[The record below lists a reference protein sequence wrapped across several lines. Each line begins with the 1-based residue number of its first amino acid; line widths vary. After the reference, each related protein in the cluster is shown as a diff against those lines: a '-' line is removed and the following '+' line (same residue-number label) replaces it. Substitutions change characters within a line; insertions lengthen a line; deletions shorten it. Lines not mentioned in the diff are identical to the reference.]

1 MKQDTSISWRLLL
14 RKISGEPLD
23 AAEEARLQAWLNESP
38 AHRDYFERAAR
49 HWRHPE
55 AEEVPDVDMERLVR
69 RFDRFA
75 ARNPQRPRSVHMRA
89 RLYPYV
95 ACAAAILLLVS
106 VYMGA
111 RLSDMSRETAPI
123 MPSAPTAIVP
133 GSNYAQVILADGTCV
148 NLNRQAASARPLP
161 EGMDVDAQSGVLSYA
176 AREGEGRPNTLIVP
190 RGGQYTL
197 QLEDGTR
204 IWVNADSRLRYP
216 TRFSGP
222 ERIVELSGE
231 AYFEVAKD
239 AKRPFIVRTRGQSVK
254 VYGTSFNVEAYSDE
268 PQERTTLATGSVGV
282 TCGGKEIRLI
292 PGRQAVADVEAGT
305 MFVRTVDP
313 SVVCSWHT
321 GVLAV
326 ENERLENIL
335 ARLSRWYDVGF
346 IYRNDELRNLH
357 FTGDLERYADFNDI
371 LRLIR
376 MTTSVDFIVNGR
388 QVEVVSR

>member
-75 ARNPQRPRSVHMRA
+75 ARNPQRPRS
-89 RLYPYV
+89 
-95 ACAAAILLLVS
+95 
-106 VYMGA
+106 
-111 RLSDMSRETAPI
+111 
-123 MPSAPTAIVP
+123 
-133 GSNYAQVILADGTCV
+133 
-148 NLNRQAASARPLP
+148 QAASARPLP
-161 EGMDVDAQSGVLSYA
+161 EGMDVDAQSGILSYA